1 MIFSNKYTIIGLIFI
16 ILGIFLMP
24 FLIGFPIMIAGFFIA
39 GFGLVL
45 EIIERIPGL
54 KDKIKKI
61 FLMIKE
67 SYKPYF
73 NKNKKD

>member
-24 FLIGFPIMIAGFFIA
+24 FLIGFPIMITGFFIA
-39 GFGLVL
+39 GFGLIL

-54 KDKIKKI
+54 KEKIKKI

-73 NKNKKD
+73 NKNKKN

>member
-24 FLIGFPIMIAGFFIA
+24 FLIGFPIMIAGFFIG
-39 GFGLVL
+39 GFGLIL